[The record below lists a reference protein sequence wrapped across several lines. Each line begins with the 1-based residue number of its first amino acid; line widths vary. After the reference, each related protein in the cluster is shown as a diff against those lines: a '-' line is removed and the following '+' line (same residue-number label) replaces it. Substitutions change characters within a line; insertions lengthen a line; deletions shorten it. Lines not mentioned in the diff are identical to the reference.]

1 MKTNLPMLLHFEDRN
16 SMAHSIESRVPF
28 LDYRLVEFIYSL
40 PDHYK
45 ITDGITKRI
54 LRDSLEGI
62 IPKEIQN
69 RMDKLGFATPE
80 EIWVKK
86 NASLFRQKIEYA
98 IEKSNGILK
107 KDKVLF
113 YFDQIISEKRPFD
126 FWIWRIINFGE
137 WVETFNV
144 KV

>member
-1 MKTNLPMLLHFEDRN
+1 MSN
-16 SMAHSIESRVPF
+16 
-28 LDYRLVEFIYSL
+28 
-40 PDHYK
+40 
-45 ITDGITKRI
+45 
-54 LRDSLEGI
+54 
-62 IPKEIQN
+62 
-69 RMDKLGFATPE
+69 LGFATPE